1 MKLNA
6 NPWINSAALPLF
18 IGLIVMYGADYAQYF
33 QTVWYYPEL
42 AHVPFAVGLNLYL
55 FFHLKNDYLA
65 LPRDYAPR
73 TGFFLLSCGLFIEI
87 CGQLIES
94 LFFVLLSQIP
104 IIAALILLTRG
115 WAGLKTFWFPLLF
128 MVFMLPLP
136 TVFVTYLTSHLKE
149 TVSGGVENLLYG
161 LGYPIGRHGVVIAIG
176 QYQLLVSDA
185 CSGLYSMVSL
195 SALGA
200 LFIFLQH
207 RPSYWHN
214 GMMVLLIIP
223 VAVGA
228 NLMRVL
234 SLVLMTYYLGDAI
247 TQRFH
252 DVIGLL
258 VFAFTF
264 LAFMILDKLLGLF
277 HADDPKSSL
286 TV

>member
-1 MKLNA
+1 MKSLV
-6 NPWINSAALPLF
+6 NPLLQSAALPLF

-42 AHVPFAVGLNLYL
+42 AHVPFAAVLNLFL
-55 FFHLKNDYLA
+55 FFRLKNDYLA
-65 LPRDYAPR
+65 LPRDCALTPGIILL
-73 TGFFLLSCGLFIEI
+73 TGGLFIEI

-104 IIAALILLTRG
+104 VIAALILLTRG
-115 WAGLKTFWFPLLF
+115 WKGLKTFWFPLLF

-149 TVSGGVENLLYG
+149 AVSGGVENLLYA

-200 LFIFLQH
+200 MFIFLQH
-207 RPSYWHN
+207 RASVWHN
-214 GMMVLLIIP
+214 GIMVLLIIP
-223 VAVGA
+223 VAVSA

-234 SLVLMTYYLGDAI
+234 TLVLMTYYLGDSM

-252 DVIGLL
+252 DVIGIL

-264 LAFMILDKLLGLF
+264 LAFMILDKVLGF
-277 HADDPKSSL
+277 FYANHPDKSIAI
-286 TV
+286 